1 MRWLAMLICLSSGS
15 LVAQEKPDYSPYFN
29 GSFWDVSARG
39 GVSTLA
45 DGWSLDAGVR
55 QSFPMYLGDT
65 RLSYR
70 RDFYT
75 GGEVDNVHVGFG
87 LHPLYVV
94 LLGSDW
100 LSYVV
105 ASFYAEVGGGV
116 SIVEGVHPAWNVGVG
131 IDLPLWDP
139 DEGMAPWINVL
150 YRYEWTTAT
159 LGDSTLDRGTGFIGL
174 AWRVNGLF
182 F

>member
-1 MRWLAMLICLSSGS
+1 MRWLSMLICLVSTS
-15 LVAQEKPDYSPYFN
+15 VWAEEKRAYSQYFN

-39 GVSTLA
+39 GASDLE
-45 DGWSLDAGVR
+45 GWSVDAGIR

-70 RDFYT
+70 RDFFS
-75 GGEVDNVHVGFG
+75 GGDVDTIHVGFG

-105 ASFYAEVGGGV
+105 ASFYAELGAGAT
-116 SIVEGVHPAWNVGVG
+116 IEDGVHPAWNVGVG
-131 IDLPLWDP
+131 IDFPLWDP
-139 DEGMAPWINVL
+139 DTGMAPWLNVL

-159 LGDSTLDRGTGFIGL
+159 LGEASLDRGTGFIGL
-174 AWRVNGLF
+174 SWRVNGLLF
-182 F
+182 